1 MALSRAEI
9 EREKLI
15 PPASNAVMMSQRGT
29 SAAKGAF
36 TSQQPTGDPL
46 RRSFLS
52 LGSINADFQFEV
64 SADLSKGG
72 TLPVKSF
79 LRRAGGKGANRA
91 LFAQRAGYP
100 ALLIG
105 RVGKDHFAE
114 QALDPL
120 RDAEIDISNVSV
132 ANATTAISMIA
143 VPENGEKTILL
154 AANANRDW
162 NEISLSHLREIIT
175 DASEEAVLTLD
186 FEISP
191 DAVGVALDAAAQ
203 RQMRVIADGSFGGDV
218 RPQYLPKL
226 YAIAPNIQEA
236 QAITGMDITSD
247 EQSEAAARKMV
258 EGGVDVVCIK
268 LADGGCMLAT
278 REMVEKIETVS
289 VDVVDKTGAGDAFTA
304 ALALAL
310 LQGKSP
316 RDAAIYGVAAST
328 LAVTKK
334 GSQEAYTTRAA
345 LDDMAGIVA
354 RNGASS

>member
-1 MALSRAEI
+1 M
-9 EREKLI
+9 
-15 PPASNAVMMSQRGT
+15 
-29 SAAKGAF
+29 
-36 TSQQPTGDPL
+36 

-79 LRRAGGKGANRA
+79 VRRSGGKGANRA
-91 LFAQRAGYP
+91 LFAQGAGYP

-105 RVGKDHFAE
+105 RVGKDHFAQ

-120 RDAEIDISNVSV
+120 RDAEIDISNVSAS

-162 NEISLSHLREIIT
+162 DEASLARLQEIIANA
-175 DASEEAVLTLD
+175 DNEAVLTLD

-191 DAVGVALDAAAQ
+191 DAVRVALDAAAR
-203 RQMRVIADGSFGGDV
+203 RQMRVIADGSFGEDV
-218 RPQYLPKL
+218 RPEYLPKL
-226 YAIAPNIQEA
+226 YAIAPNVQEA

-247 EQSEAAARKMV
+247 AQSEAAARKLV

-268 LADGGCMLAT
+268 LGDGGCMLAT
-278 REMVEKIETVS
+278 GETTEKIPTVEA
-289 VDVVDKTGAGDAFTA
+289 DVVDKTGAGDAFTA

-310 LQGKSP
+310 LQGESP

-334 GSQEAYTTRAA
+334 GSQEAYPTRAE
-345 LDDMAGIVA
+345 LDDMAGRMA
-354 RNGASS
+354 RHGASTE